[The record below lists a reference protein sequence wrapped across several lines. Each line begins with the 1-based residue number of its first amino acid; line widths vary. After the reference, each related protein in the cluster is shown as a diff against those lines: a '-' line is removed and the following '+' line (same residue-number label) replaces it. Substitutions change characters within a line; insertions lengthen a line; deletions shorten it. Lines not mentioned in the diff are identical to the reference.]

1 MTLRYVS
8 VLIYTM
14 FLLPDFNV
22 SEYVQE
28 HTFGISELEVELDPI
43 TIFDDNYPEPDET
56 FFLSVIEGDGAD
68 ALNIFPATDPAIM
81 TIIDNDG
88 LFLTMFMQACIYAC
102 KNPFDTE
109 AQSHIYLNDRHT

>member
-1 MTLRYVS
+1 M
-8 VLIYTM
+8 
-14 FLLPDFNV
+14 PDFNV

-28 HTFGISELEVELDPI
+28 RTFGISELEVELDPI

-56 FFLSVIEGDGAD
+56 FFLSVMEGDGAD

-88 LFLTMFMQACIYAC
+88 LFLTMFMQACTCAC
-102 KNPFDTE
+102 KNPFHTD
-109 AQSHIYLNDRHT
+109 AQSHICLNGRHT